1 MAPSK
6 QACVAPPVEQS
17 GRNPLPDGAPTHVM
31 QPLPLP
37 GQRGDLGSAREGSAK
52 DHDSHRHHLAADDSR
67 PVPPG
72 VKPRGLARLAAGALL
87 ASTIGLGA
95 GALSPAGIAH
105 AYTGSCVGPVGAGNI
120 LQVRGLATG
129 RRQRQFSGHRRG
141 LRGHVRKRR
150 PGVHRPTRQGRGIL
164 PPVGRRR
171 RIRPAPR
178 EFQPGALLGLPCRPG
193 NARLSAALELRAGR
207 GPRIRIRGRGNPNI
221 TPQADEFYASIRLPD
236 FRTGSTHEVETCRL
250 SLAT

>member
-1 MAPSK
+1 M
-6 QACVAPPVEQS
+6 
-17 GRNPLPDGAPTHVM
+17 THIDTISPRM
-31 QPLPLP
+31 TH
-37 GQRGDLGSAREGSAK
+37 G
-52 DHDSHRHHLAADDSR
+52 

-120 LQVRGLATG
+120 LQVREFSLQDAGNGNSLATVEAYAAMSESDA
-129 RRQRQFSGHRRG
+129 QAYID
-141 LRGHVRKRR
+141 R
-150 PGVHRPTRQGRGIL
+150 PGKEEASFRLWGDDAGSDQLLANFNPERYWASPAGLGMRGSAQRSNSEL
-164 PPVGRRR
+164 D
-171 RIRPAPR
+171 
-178 EFQPGALLGLPCRPG
+178 EDPGFE
-193 NARLSAALELRAGR
+193 SE
-207 GPRIRIRGRGNPNI
+207 GRGNPNI

-236 FRTGSTHEVETCRL
+236 FRTGSTHQVETCRL